1 MEAGVSKSNTLV
13 EARVSKSNTLVEGGV
28 ASSNLKPNT
37 TPLTK
42 FGSKKYDWAPVDSAT
57 AWDNHKSSSTS

>member
-1 MEAGVSKSNTLV
+1 MYPHTSSQWLQAKEFETRHNTLV
-13 EARVSKSNTLVEGGV
+13 EAGV
-28 ASSNLKPNT
+28 TPSNLKPNT

-42 FGSKKYDWAPVDSAT
+42 FDSKKYNWAPVDSAT

>member
-1 MEAGVSKSNTLV
+1 MEAGVEKSNTLV
-13 EARVSKSNTLVEGGV
+13 EAGV
-28 ASSNLKPNT
+28 APSNLKPNT

-42 FGSKKYDWAPVDSAT
+42 FDSKKYDWAPVDSAT